1 MRPKHTKKAAHMGDL
16 KEELST
22 ADANKMADVRAN
34 VARM

>member
-1 MRPKHTKKAAHMGDL
+1 MRPMYTKKAARMGDL

-22 ADANKMADVRAN
+22 ADTNKMADVRAN